1 MTEIN
6 RNGSSKEAAK
16 EDKGKGKGLRR
27 LWGVIDDDDRLIVLT
42 GGLLILLFLAVALF
56 IL

>member
-6 RNGSSKEAAK
+6 RNGSSEEDAK
-16 EDKGKGKGLRR
+16 EDKGKGLRR
-27 LWGVIDDDDRLIVLT
+27 LWGVIDDDDRLIVLAA
-42 GGLLILLFLAVALF
+42 GLLILLFLGAALF